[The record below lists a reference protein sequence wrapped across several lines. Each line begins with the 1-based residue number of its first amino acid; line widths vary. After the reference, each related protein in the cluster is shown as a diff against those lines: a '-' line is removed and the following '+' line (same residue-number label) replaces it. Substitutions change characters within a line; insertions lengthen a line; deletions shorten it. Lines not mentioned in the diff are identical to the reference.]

1 MIVDLYLVEIKIKY
15 KYNINA
21 INIRLTQ
28 NYKIYFIVMKLYIVL
43 SFLYLVGV
51 RYVIDALV
59 VFARYCFQIIH
70 KRNFVRKF
78 FLASLGK
85 KKSSIF

>member
-1 MIVDLYLVEIKIKY
+1 MIVDSYLLEIKMKY
-15 KYNINA
+15 ISNI
-21 INIRLTQ
+21 TE

-78 FLASLGK
+78 VLASLGK
-85 KKSSIF
+85 KESSIF